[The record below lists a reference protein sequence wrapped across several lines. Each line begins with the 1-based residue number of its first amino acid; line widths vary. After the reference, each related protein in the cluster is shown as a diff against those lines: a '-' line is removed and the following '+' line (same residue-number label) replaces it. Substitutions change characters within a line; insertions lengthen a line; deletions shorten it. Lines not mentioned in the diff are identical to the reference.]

1 MKALFS
7 TFLLIT
13 LALVAFGQSGQ
24 SPLAP
29 PKSMTIGAPPGTSV
43 KLKLGDKAPDF
54 ALPNGDGKLVVLSEY
69 TQRSPVVLVFYR
81 GFW

>member
-1 MKALFS
+1 MNTLPIALG
-7 TFLLIT
+7 LLISLGGMT
-13 LALVAFGQSGQ
+13 RAQQ

-29 PKSMTIGAPPGTSV
+29 PVLPKATEAAKSTT
-43 KLKLGDKAPDF
+43 LKLGDRAPDF

-81 GFW
+81 GYW

>member
-1 MKALFS
+1 MKRFFTALG
-7 TFLLIT
+7 LIT
-13 LALVAFGQSGQ
+13 SLAIGVTLAQQ

-29 PKSMTIGAPPGTSV
+29 PVLPKPTDSPKTTT
-43 KLKLGDKAPDF
+43 LKLGDKAPDF
-54 ALPNGDGKLVVLSEY
+54 ALPDGDGKLVILSEH